1 LWRNRKSHGQSVSRV
16 YREVLSV
23 LLSFAVKYGRAY
35 PSHAT
40 IAKLACCCERTVA
53 NALQWLRL
61 WGFLD
66 WQRRLKRMP
75 TRLGTVTRQ
84 TSNAYRLVMH
94 GLAAIG
100 ARVLLGSP
108 DRNNYNP
115 SPLIALMV
123 RALGQETAAST

>member
-1 LWRNRKSHGQSVSRV
+1 M
-16 YREVLSV
+16 E
-23 LLSFAVKYGRAY
+23 
-35 PSHAT
+35 
-40 IAKLACCCERTVA
+40 LACCCERTVA

-84 TSNAYRLVMH
+84 TSNAYRLVLH

-100 ARVLLGSP
+100 ARVLPGSP
-108 DRNNYNP
+108 DRNNYTP
-115 SPLIALMV
+115 SPLTVLLG
-123 RALGQETAAST
+123 RALGQETAVST